1 MAPVTEL
8 SNPLRAVFTK
18 AERPSLGVW
27 QMFPGANVS
36 RAMART
42 PDIDWVLVDCEHGN
56 IDDGAM
62 HDAVPA
68 IAALGVSP
76 IVRVADNQSWM
87 IKRALDC
94 GAHGILI
101 PLIRTVQDA
110 KDAVMA
116 SKFPPWGNR
125 GFGSPYA
132 MERFNP
138 VPSMTDYLQLANDS
152 LLTMVQI
159 ETKEALA
166 DVEAIAEIRG
176 IDVLFIGPF
185 DLGNNIGHPV
195 INGEIKPE
203 LSAAILRIRDAS
215 HNAGKKCGIFCTS
228 GAQASQFAEIGFD
241 MLSVTTDV
249 SGLQHFLAE
258 SVSLARGAGNIAK
271 KTSY

>member
-1 MAPVTEL
+1 MASFTGL
-8 SNPLRAVFTK
+8 SNPLRAVFTEG
-18 AERPSLGVW
+18 ERPSLGVW
-27 QMFPGANVS
+27 QMFPGANIS
-36 RAMART
+36 RALAKT

-101 PLIRTVQDA
+101 PLLRTAQDA
-110 KDAVMA
+110 RDAVNA

-125 GFGSPYA
+125 GFGSPFA

-138 VPSMTDYLQLANDS
+138 VPSMTEYLQHANAS

-166 DVEAIAEIRG
+166 EVEDIAEVPG

-203 LSAAILRIRDAS
+203 LNAAIVRIRDAARA
-215 HNAGKKCGIFCTS
+215 AGKKSGIFCTS
-228 GAQASQFAEIGFD
+228 GAQAKHFADMGFD
-241 MLSVTTDV
+241 MLSISTDV
-249 SGLQHFLAE
+249 SGLSHAMTE
-258 SVSLARGAGNIAK
+258 AVSLARGEGKVEK
-271 KTSY
+271 KASY